1 MKKIILEII
10 ATFVVVLGVFAGGSL
25 IKNSVKAVDIY
36 KVTEQSVEDIVI
48 CSGKI
53 EYKESC
59 AVTPPTAGIITD
71 VVVKKGDMVNKDD
84 VLFTMVTDLSSEGL
98 PQINNSLTEMVDN
111 KTISIKAPVSGTI
124 LNIEAMVDDT
134 VTSLKEIATIVNS
147 KDLCVSLPVSESK
160 IAQLKTGQP
169 VKITGSAMGESTY
182 EGVISEIDNIAQQV
196 VSTTGKETAV
206 DVVVDILNA
215 DEAIKKGYTAKC
227 AITTN
232 RKENSCIVPY
242 NAIEMINEDKG
253 NVYLYNNGKAVKKSV
268 SVGNEYKDGVE
279 VLSGLKNNDY
289 IIAISDNIS
298 TSDTVRVNRL
308 VNSVNG

>member
-1 MKKIILEII
+1 MRKIILEIV
-10 ATFVVVLGVFAGGSL
+10 ATLVIVLGVFLGGSL
-25 IKNSVKAVDIY
+25 VKNSVQAVDIY
-36 KVTEQSVEDIVI
+36 RVTEQSVEDVVI

-59 AVTPPTAGIITD
+59 AVNPPTAGIITD
-71 VVVKKGDMVNKDD
+71 VAVKKGDIVNKDD
-84 VLFTMVTDLSSEGL
+84 VLFTMVTDLSSESL
-98 PQINNSLTEMVDN
+98 PQLGNSLSEMVDN
-111 KTISIKAPVSGTI
+111 KTINIKSPASGTV
-124 LNIEAMVDDT
+124 LNVEAMVDDT

-147 KDLCVSLPVSESK
+147 KDLCVSVPVSESK
-160 IAQLKTGQP
+160 IAQLKTGQS
-169 VKITGSAMGESTY
+169 VKITGSAMGENSY

-196 VSTTGKETAV
+196 VSTAGKETAV

-215 DEAIKKGYTAKC
+215 DEIIKKGYTAKC

-232 RKENSCIVPY
+232 RKENSCIIPY
-242 NAIEMINEDKG
+242 NAVEMIDENKG
-253 NVYLYNNGKAVKKSV
+253 NVYLYNKGKAVKKSV
-268 SVGNEYKDGVE
+268 SIGNEYKDGVE

-298 TSDTVRVNRL
+298 TLNTVKVNRL